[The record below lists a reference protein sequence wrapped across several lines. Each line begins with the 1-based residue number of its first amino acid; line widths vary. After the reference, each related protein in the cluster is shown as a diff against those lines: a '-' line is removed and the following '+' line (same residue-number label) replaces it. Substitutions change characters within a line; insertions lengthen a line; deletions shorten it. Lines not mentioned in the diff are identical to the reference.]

1 MSNTIQV
8 TTSTLKEKANALKNL
23 NSNLKK
29 QIESLSSQEQ
39 SLNSMWDGE
48 SNDAFHKAF
57 TQDVTQMNNF
67 YNAIEKYV
75 STLNEIAAEYEKAE
89 KTNLNTAS
97 TRSYK

>member
-8 TTSTLKEKANALKNL
+8 STTTLKEKANTLKSL
-23 NSNLKK
+23 NSSFKK
-29 QIESLSSQEQ
+29 QVESLSSQEQ

-48 SNDAFHKAF
+48 ANDAFHKAF
-57 TQDVTQMNNF
+57 SDDIIQMNNF
-67 YNAIEKYV
+67 YNAIEKYASV
-75 STLNEIAAEYEKAE
+75 LTEIAGEYEKAE

>member
-8 TTSTLKEKANALKNL
+8 STTTLKEKAETLKSLNAKLKQ
-23 NSNLKK
+23 
-29 QIESLSSQEQ
+29 QIESLSSQEN

-57 TQDVTQMNNF
+57 SEDVIQMNNF

-75 STLNEIAAEYEKAE
+75 QTLNEIATEYEKAE
-89 KTNLNTAS
+89 QTNLNTAS
-97 TRSYK
+97 TRNYK